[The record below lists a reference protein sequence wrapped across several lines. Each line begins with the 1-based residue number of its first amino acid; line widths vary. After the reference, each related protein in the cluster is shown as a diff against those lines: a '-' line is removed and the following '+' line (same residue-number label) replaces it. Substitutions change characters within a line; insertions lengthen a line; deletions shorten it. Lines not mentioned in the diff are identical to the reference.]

1 MKKII
6 IRFFKFMKMLI
17 SEAMKANIAKYSAS
31 LAYYTILALAPLLI
45 IILNIFGIIFG
56 REAVSGELYGQ
67 IKELV
72 GDDAALQ
79 IQHTIQ
85 NIHLDKHNFFATM
98 AGIVILLISATGIFN
113 EMQDSLNR
121 VWGLRLKAKKVWWKI
136 LIDRLISFSLILSM
150 GFVLVV
156 SLALNALV
164 SVLSGKII
172 AAFPALEKTL
182 LFTVDNVIGF
192 IISTILFGTIFKM
205 LPDAKIKWKDVLV
218 GAMVTA
224 VLFGVGRSLIGLYL
238 GKSQTASIYG
248 AAGSVIIIMLWAYYS
263 SIILYFGAVFTKV
276 YVAGS
281 GRHIYPNEYA
291 VWVKTEEI
299 PVPDVPL
306 DT

>member
-1 MKKII
+1 
-6 IRFFKFMKMLI
+6 
-17 SEAMKANIAKYSAS
+17 
-31 LAYYTILALAPLLI
+31 
-45 IILNIFGIIFG
+45 
-56 REAVSGELYGQ
+56 
-67 IKELV
+67 
-72 GDDAALQ
+72 
-79 IQHTIQ
+79 
-85 NIHLDKHNFFATM
+85 
-98 AGIVILLISATGIFN
+98 
-113 EMQDSLNR
+113 
-121 VWGLRLKAKKVWWKI
+121 
-136 LIDRLISFSLILSM
+136 M